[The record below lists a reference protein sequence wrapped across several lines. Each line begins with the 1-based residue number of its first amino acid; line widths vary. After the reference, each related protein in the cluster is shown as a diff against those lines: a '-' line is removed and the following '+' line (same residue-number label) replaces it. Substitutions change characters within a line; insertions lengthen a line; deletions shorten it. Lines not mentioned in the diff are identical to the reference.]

1 LIGRKKISER
11 WIIVPAIPLSI
22 LIVISL
28 AAIPGASA
36 ADTPVN
42 KAYSMN
48 WCGYVATDT
57 ATGLKPFTE
66 VSATWTILPVTST
79 KVPAYSATWIGIG
92 GFPVP
97 TNMIQA
103 GTGQFVTYTG
113 LQYFAWFEIIPAPYS
128 FVSNVSPG
136 DTIKVTISKVYDKLA
151 LWHIAM
157 TITPPAGS
165 PRTFNKDVYFASTD
179 ATTCTAEFVVERPF
193 NFFNVL
199 VPPILANFGTTTFT
213 QCTANQ
219 VGLSKLTNTSLTM
232 TSLGLSPPFGRTL
245 ASPSTFSGDSFK
257 VTYVAPW

>member
-1 LIGRKKISER
+1 MIGRKKMWQR
-11 WIIVPAIPLSI
+11 WLIAPAIPLSI

-28 AAIPGASA
+28 ITILGASA
-36 ADTPVN
+36 AETPVN
-42 KAYSMN
+42 KAYSLN

-57 ATGLKPFTE
+57 ATGLKPFSE
-66 VSATWTILPVTST
+66 VSATWTVLPVTST
-79 KVPAYSATWIGIG
+79 MVPAYSATWVGIG

-113 LQYFAWFEIIPAPYS
+113 LQYFAWFEIIPAPYF

-179 ATTCTAEFVVERPF
+179 VTTCTAEFVVERPF

-199 VPPILANFGTTTFT
+199 VPPRLANFGTTTFT

-219 VGLSKLTNTSLTM
+219 VGLSKLTSTSLTM
-232 TSLGLSPPFGRTL
+232 TSFGLSPPFGRTL

-257 VTYVAPW
+257 VMYVAPR